1 MTQLT
6 PVASPIDTFISPASR
21 PNPNVPESLQLAEA
35 LSQFVPSLR
44 GFVGLAGEQRIQQGE
59 ADARKLMDERRYK
72 SIEELRGA
80 VSRGE
85 IREDQNP
92 WKMVFLK
99 KLTARE
105 QIRTGLLKIEEEF
118 STSQDPDVQAVRQSQ
133 SIESYD
139 SWLNGRISE
148 ATKGM
153 DGWALEAVQDMA
165 EGWKINTLAH
175 QQNVWENQRNA
186 STLIGI
192 QREASAIVA
201 SALSDVK
208 MNDGVEVTSDAV
220 GALQALA
227 NASSKTITDPE
238 KIRNQ
243 LVQGIADAAIGAKS
257 FEGVEQLMSAVTLNG
272 KSLRALD
279 AGEIADIREKVDD
292 AAWEDQ
298 TRSAI
303 AEERAEKESVDK
315 AFKSLGDAYTNGSE
329 IDINQVVAGLPADR
343 RLQVL
348 ETHKRLSAM
357 TEKGT
362 YGEVTDPV
370 IFDHLESMANDPK
383 MSPNDKIN
391 FLFEQT
397 QAGRVSQEDFKAYT
411 KTFRNQGEPES
422 ERVNS
427 RVSYWKGVTRSDIEL
442 AVYSSDSFK
451 NEMSGAIF
459 EADRYAV
466 KAKYDAQIDRYA
478 LEMQKVADDYL
489 TANRGKV
496 NDGELNRV
504 LMERHKELMDT
515 YGRSSKDQAT
525 QEASAS
531 YVKSPEQFVQS
542 GRLKVEKGRYLLD
555 GETPVPPPP
564 PPKSLKEFQSMFT
577 NPTVEGSV
585 EDQIKHTN
593 LMLQG
598 LPEPERD
605 KAVDWIRRQSFGDD
619 VVDQTNDK
627 AYQLEHRLRWIAT
640 DIDRLS
646 RLGLLTNERLK
657 KQFQGH
663 REMYS
668 RGLKALS
675 LSKRYRN
682 ESDLS
687 AFNTESDAVLNYIMP
702 LESYAK

>member
-6 PVASPIDTFISPASR
+6 PVASPIDTFISPSAR

-44 GFVGLAGEQRIQQGE
+44 GFTGLLGEQRIQQGE
-59 ADARKLMDERRYK
+59 VDARKLMDERRYK

-118 STSQDPDVQAVRQSQ
+118 SNSQDPEVQQVRQSQ

-148 ATKGM
+148 VTKGM

-165 EGWKINTLAH
+165 EGWKTNTLAH

-186 STLIGI
+186 STLLGI
-192 QREASAIVA
+192 QRESSAIVA
-201 SALSDVK
+201 AALTESKVS
-208 MNDGVEVTSDAV
+208 GVEVSSDGV
-220 GALQALA
+220 SALQALVDS
-227 NASSKTITDPE
+227 SSKTVLDPE
-238 KIRNQ
+238 KIRHQ
-243 LVQGIADAAIGAKS
+243 VIQGIADAAIGAKS

-279 AGEIADIREKVDD
+279 AGEIADIREMVDD

-303 AEERAEKESVDK
+303 AEERAEKESVDQ
-315 AFKSLGDAYTNGSE
+315 AFKALGNAYTNGSE

-357 TEKGT
+357 SERGT
-362 YGEVTDPV
+362 YGDVTDPV

-427 RVSYWKGVTRSDIEL
+427 RVSYWKGVTRSAVEL
-442 AVYSSDSFK
+442 AVYSSERFS
-451 NEMSGAIF
+451 NEMAGAMQPG
-459 EADRYAV
+459 ESAAV
-466 KAKYDAQIDRYA
+466 KAKYDAEIDQYVLRI
-478 LEMQKVADDYL
+478 QRTADDYL
-489 TANRGKV
+489 VANRGKV
-496 NDGELNRV
+496 NDAELNRV
-504 LMERHKELMDT
+504 LSEQHGEIVNT
-515 YGRSSKDQAT
+515 YVKSTKDESTQQAVT
-525 QEASAS
+525 S
-531 YVKSPEQFVQS
+531 YVKSPEKMVEA

-564 PPKSLKEFQSMFT
+564 PPKSFKEFQSMFT
-577 NPTVEGSV
+577 NPTVEGSA

-598 LPEPERD
+598 LPDPERV

-619 VVDQTNDK
+619 VVDA
-627 AYQLEHRLRWIAT
+627 AYQKADSLVLRTRAIASDLDRLARLGVLTDPRLR
-640 DIDRLS
+640 
-646 RLGLLTNERLK
+646 
-657 KQFQGH
+657 KQFDKH

-668 RGLKALS
+668 IGVNAIS
-675 LSKRYRN
+675 LSKRYRD
-682 ESDLS
+682 ESELNQ
-687 AFNTESDAVLNYIMP
+687 FMSDADKVLNYIMP
-702 LESYAK
+702 LESYQK